1 MVLNASS
8 GISNEPTEDHG
19 LDDFDDK
26 VENLGVSDM
35 ADKINAQNAALN
47 PGHKAG
53 VRGLFL
59 SNRGWAA
66 LRLPGGRSGQRGE
79 FWNSLASFIP
89 FWSGTTIRDSPY
101 KQMIT
106 AGMWQRYI
114 NNMDPLDDALEINA
128 PYSPEEALTLR
139 AFCEEWGN
147 VDPGHVAFR
156 QRLINHPSTNEA
168 DAILKGNM
176 VYDICTRQIRLRTSP
191 DDGRRGNNP
200 IPIRLAHDIL
210 SSIPFR
216 EYNFYTLNSIHAE
229 EGPSIYRD
237 FLSRYIRLTATEV
250 SMVEELENGIRAGGR
265 GYANMS
271 TSLTGDAS
279 EAYAIMQQT
288 VEAMELG
295 DTVTVRANL
304 NALVAAPYNY
314 QSAAM
319 NINLS
324 SPAGGKFVTPNQVVY
339 VQFNEGKLGAKKKNQ
354 TLETHLMYRQGRDT
368 SGNAITLATNT
379 DNKGKVTIDSNTPE
393 GFYMEIEDNGIG
405 IKGTWEIFKIG
416 DNKNIRRANQ
426 DDQALALSRLIG
438 GFNAFDE
445 NARDFRA
452 GEEEGPR
459 RSAGRDR
466 RPRGPRNARENPRSN
481 VPFDGAARLEE
492 IQRERRAELGKRL
505 ESFAAKFLD
514 QRLEKV
520 MESQRPDTGARF
532 VSGKGVVQTASFR
545 FQIEQPTII
554 DRYNYLVDEVN
565 RVINLQSSNPDFIG
579 VVDATH
585 FIEKTLGVLY
595 NGQFEIRDSYT
606 HPATHKDKIVFN
618 FTPNSEV
625 RSNRFGGQGTMGR
638 GSFIQVQLLPKT
650 QVEFTGKHK
659 GKKNATQFWEQGGTK
674 VSDSTGL
681 AGVFSGGP
689 SNDGYFIK
697 TAIHKRT
704 GKPVPWLIALPRK
717 SFEAFTDS
725 KGRRTVRPKHR
736 KAEANP
742 AWEKFTSL
750 YGVPTYSGGKGT
762 KNLFKIKKA
771 DRGTFYNKLRA
782 TPTKK

>member
-1 MVLNASS
+1 
-8 GISNEPTEDHG
+8 
-19 LDDFDDK
+19 
-26 VENLGVSDM
+26 
-35 ADKINAQNAALN
+35 
-47 PGHKAG
+47 
-53 VRGLFL
+53 
-59 SNRGWAA
+59 
-66 LRLPGGRSGQRGE
+66 
-79 FWNSLASFIP
+79 
-89 FWSGTTIRDSPY
+89 
-101 KQMIT
+101 
-106 AGMWQRYI
+106 
-114 NNMDPLDDALEINA
+114 
-128 PYSPEEALTLR
+128 
-139 AFCEEWGN
+139 
-147 VDPGHVAFR
+147 
-156 QRLINHPSTNEA
+156 
-168 DAILKGNM
+168 
-176 VYDICTRQIRLRTSP
+176 
-191 DDGRRGNNP
+191 
-200 IPIRLAHDIL
+200 
-210 SSIPFR
+210 
-216 EYNFYTLNSIHAE
+216 
-229 EGPSIYRD
+229 
-237 FLSRYIRLTATEV
+237 
-250 SMVEELENGIRAGGR
+250 MVEELENGIRAGGR

-324 SPAGGKFVTPNQVVY
+324 SPAGGNFVSPNQVVY
-339 VQFNEGKLGAKKKNQ
+339 VQFNEGKLGGKKKGRS
-354 TLETHLMYRQGRDT
+354 LETHLMYRQGRDA
-368 SGNAITLATNT
+368 SGNAIELVTKS
-379 DNKGKVTIDSNTPE
+379 DKGKVTIDSNTPE
-393 GFYMEIEDNGIG
+393 GFYMEVNDNGIG
-405 IKGTWEIFKIG
+405 IRQTWEIFKMG
-416 DNKNIRRANQ
+416 DNTNIRIANQ
-426 DDQALALSRLIG
+426 DEQALALSNLIG
-438 GFNAFDE
+438 GFSAFDA

-466 RPRGPRNARENPRSN
+466 RPRN
-481 VPFDGAARLEE
+481 
-492 IQRERRAELGKRL
+492 RRP
-505 ESFAAKFLD
+505 
-514 QRLEKV
+514 
-520 MESQRPDTGARF
+520 M
-532 VSGKGVVQTASFR
+532 
-545 FQIEQPTII
+545 
-554 DRYNYLVDEVN
+554 
-565 RVINLQSSNPDFIG
+565 SNPG
-579 VVDATH
+579 
-585 FIEKTLGVLY
+585 
-595 NGQFEIRDSYT
+595 
-606 HPATHKDKIVFN
+606 
-618 FTPNSEV
+618 V

-725 KGRRTVRPKHR
+725 EGRRTVRPKHR

-742 AWEKFTSL
+742 AWEKVTSL

-771 DRGTFYNKLRA
+771 DRGTFYSKLRA

>member
-8 GISNEPTEDHG
+8 GISNESTEDHG

-26 VENLGVSDM
+26 EVENLGVSDM
-35 ADKINAQNAALN
+35 ADKINTQNAALN

-210 SSIPFR
+210 TSIPFR

-324 SPAGGKFVTPNQVVY
+324 SPAGGNFVSPNQVVY
-339 VQFNEGKLGAKKKNQ
+339 VQFNEGKLGGKKKG
-354 TLETHLMYRQGRDT
+354 TPETHLMYRQGRDAN
-368 SGNAITLATNT
+368 GNVIELKTNG
-379 DNKGKVTIDSNTPE
+379 NKISKDTPE
-393 GFYMEIEDNGIG
+393 GYYMEIKDNGIG
-405 IKGTWEIFKIG
+405 IKGTWEVFKMG
-416 DNKNIRRANQ
+416 DNTNIRSANQ
-426 DDQALALSRLIG
+426 DTRALALSNLIG
-438 GFNAFDE
+438 GFNAFDAA
-445 NARDFRA
+445 ARDFRA
-452 GEEEGPR
+452 GEKEGPR
-459 RSAGRDR
+459 RSAGSDR
-466 RPRGPRNARENPRSN
+466 RPRNRGPMSNPRSN
-481 VPFDGAARLEE
+481 VPFDGAAKLEE
-492 IQRERRAELGKRL
+492 VRREQRAELEKAL
-505 ESFAAKFLD
+505 QKFGSD
-514 QRLEKV
+514 YIDEELEKA
-520 MESQRPDTGARF
+520 MRTQPGPTFEFMLWNRPHSRPDYTLIKDYRYLAEQFGGKESVESRLGLIYNGKF
-532 VSGKGVVQTASFR
+532 EISGFNKFDTSLNQ
-545 FQIEQPTII
+545 
-554 DRYNYLVDEVN
+554 
-565 RVINLQSSNPDFIG
+565 
-579 VVDATH
+579 
-585 FIEKTLGVLY
+585 GVLR
-595 NGQFEIRDSYT
+595 FE
-606 HPATHKDKIVFN
+606 

-742 AWEKFTSL
+742 GWEKFTSL

>member
-1 MVLNASS
+1 
-8 GISNEPTEDHG
+8 
-19 LDDFDDK
+19 
-26 VENLGVSDM
+26 
-35 ADKINAQNAALN
+35 
-47 PGHKAG
+47 
-53 VRGLFL
+53 
-59 SNRGWAA
+59 
-66 LRLPGGRSGQRGE
+66 
-79 FWNSLASFIP
+79 
-89 FWSGTTIRDSPY
+89 
-101 KQMIT
+101 
-106 AGMWQRYI
+106 
-114 NNMDPLDDALEINA
+114 
-128 PYSPEEALTLR
+128 
-139 AFCEEWGN
+139 
-147 VDPGHVAFR
+147 
-156 QRLINHPSTNEA
+156 
-168 DAILKGNM
+168 
-176 VYDICTRQIRLRTSP
+176 
-191 DDGRRGNNP
+191 
-200 IPIRLAHDIL
+200 
-210 SSIPFR
+210 
-216 EYNFYTLNSIHAE
+216 
-229 EGPSIYRD
+229 
-237 FLSRYIRLTATEV
+237 
-250 SMVEELENGIRAGGR
+250 MVEELENGIRAGGR

-324 SPAGGKFVTPNQVVY
+324 SPTGGNFVSPNQVVY
-339 VQFNEGKLGAKKKNQ
+339 VQFNEGKLGGKKKKGSKL
-354 TLETHLMYRQGRDT
+354 TTRLMYKQGRDA
-368 SGNAITLATNT
+368 SGNVIELKTS
-379 DNKGKVTIDSNTPE
+379 DNKISKDTPE
-393 GFYMEIEDNGIG
+393 GYYMEIKDNGIG
-405 IKGTWEIFKIG
+405 IKGTWEVFKMG
-416 DNKNIRRANQ
+416 DNTNIRSANQ
-426 DDQALALSRLIG
+426 DTRALALSNLIG

-445 NARDFRA
+445 TARDFRA

-466 RPRGPRNARENPRSN
+466 RPRNRAPMSNPRSN
-481 VPFDGAARLEE
+481 APFDGAARLGE
-492 IQRERRAELGKRL
+492 IRRKQRADAETALQKFGSDWIDSSVDNAMKTQAGPTF
-505 ESFAAKFLD
+505 SFDFTKD
-514 QRLEKV
+514 YGEKN
-520 MESQRPDTGARF
+520 S
-532 VSGKGVVQTASFR
+532 VSR
-545 FQIEQPTII
+545 
-554 DRYNYLVDEVN
+554 DYDNLVE
-565 RVINLQSSNPDFIG
+565 LFGSH
-579 VVDATH
+579 DAVENQLSL
-585 FIEKTLGVLY
+585 IY
-595 NGQFEIRDSYT
+595 NGEF
-606 HPATHKDKIVFN
+606 KLDKSGFGLR
-618 FTPNSEV
+618 FWYTPNPEV

-762 KNLFKIKKA
+762 KNLFKVKKA
-771 DRGTFYNKLRA
+771 DRGTFYSKLRA